1 MKLRIVTPER
11 TVFEGEVDLVNA
23 ETIDGSIGIKKR
35 HVALVT
41 PLRPGILEFNRGNGE
56 KSVAAV
62 MGGMLSTDGE
72 EVTVLTDAAELS
84 DEIDRVRAEEA
95 KKRAESLRKENNDK
109 VDTLRAEEA
118 LTRALTRLKAIR

>member
-11 TVFEGEVDLVNA
+11 TVFEGDVDMVNA
-23 ETIDGSIGIKKR
+23 VTIEGSIGIKNR

-41 PLRPGILEFNRGNGE
+41 PLKPGVLEYVSNGQ

-62 MGGMLSTDGE
+62 MGGMLSTDGK

-95 KKRAESLRKENNDK
+95 KKRAESKRRENNDK
-109 VDTLRAEEA
+109 LDTLRTEES
-118 LTRALTRLKAIR
+118 LTRALVRLKALR